1 MQIFRFATLR
11 INAVALAL
19 VGIFGFSGAT
29 IQLKLP
35 QRIQRGEQGQEAIEM
50 LDTMRRPFL
59 TIKQAEARLLE
70 TADVQASNRASS
82 GHCLSDWPIGTLQ
95 GVDPL

>member
-70 TADVQASNRASS
+70 TADVQAQTA
-82 GHCLSDWPIGTLQ
+82 
-95 GVDPL
+95 PLGPLPQRLAYWNATRR